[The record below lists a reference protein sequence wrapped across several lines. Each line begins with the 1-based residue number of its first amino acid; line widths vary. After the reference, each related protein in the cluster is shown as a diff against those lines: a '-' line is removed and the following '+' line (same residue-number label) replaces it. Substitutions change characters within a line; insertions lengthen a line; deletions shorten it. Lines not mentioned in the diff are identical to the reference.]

1 MSTIVLRSVKGEPLT
16 NNEVDQNFSNLN
28 TDKLEAATTATLTNK
43 TINLSSNT
51 LVATSAQLAAAVT
64 DETGSGALVFA
75 NSPTLVTPALG
86 TPASGVVTN
95 LTGTASININGT
107 VGATTANTGAFT
119 TLTASQDSAF
129 TSTGAVQLSSGT
141 TAQRPTGAA
150 GKLRFNT
157 TTAEFEGYNGTA
169 WASVGGSAISNDT
182 STATNLYPL
191 FAAATS
197 GTASSVYT
205 SNAQYL
211 FKPSTGELS
220 VKAPRASN
228 GIVVNSATIS
238 SDYTIAAG
246 DNGMSAGPV
255 SVNSG
260 VTVTIS
266 SGSRWVVL

>member
-1 MSTIVLRSVKGEPLT
+1 MSTIVLRSVKGSPLT

-28 TDKLEAATTATLTNK
+28 TDKLEADTTATLTNK
-43 TINLSSNT
+43 TINLANNT
-51 LVATSAQLAAAVT
+51 
-64 DETGSGALVFA
+64 
-75 NSPTLVTPALG
+75 
-86 TPASGVVTN
+86 

-119 TLTASQDSAF
+119 TLTASEDSAF
-129 TSTGAVQLSSGT
+129 TSTGAVQLSAGT

-150 GKLRFNT
+150 GKLRFNNT
-157 TTAEFEGYNGTA
+157 TGEFEGHNGAA

-182 STATNLYPL
+182 STSTNLYPL

-255 SVNSG
+255 MVNSG
-260 VTVTIS
+260 ITVTVS
-266 SGSRWVVL
+266 SGSTWVVL